1 MTICSDVLTA
11 TRQHGVTVR
20 AGRPEDHPTIARL
33 VRDAYSQYEAAMPS
47 EAWSRFLRDLLDLD
61 RHTSLGLLVVAEVDG
76 VVRGSATFYPDS
88 SIQGFGWPVGWA
100 GGRGLAVH
108 PAARGRGVAT
118 ALLAELECRARSV
131 CADEFAFHTAEFMT
145 TAVALY
151 ERLGYRRAPQF
162 DLDLNHH
169 FDIHDSAPV
178 RALAYRRA
186 LKGMAA

>member
-1 MTICSDVLTA
+1 
-11 TRQHGVTVR
+11 
-20 AGRPEDHPTIARL
+20 
-33 VRDAYSQYEAAMPS
+33 MPS
-47 EAWSRFLRDLLDLD
+47 QAWPRFLADLLDLD
-61 RHTSLGLLVVAEVDG
+61 RHTSVGQLVVAEVDG

-88 SIQGFGWPVGWA
+88 SIQGFGWPPGWS

-108 PAARGRGVAT
+108 PSARGRGVA
-118 ALLAELECRARSV
+118 AAILAELECRARRI
-131 CADEFAFHTAEFMT
+131 CAPEFAFHTAQFMT

-169 FDIHDSAPV
+169 FDIHDSVPV

>member
-1 MTICSDVLTA
+1 M
-11 TRQHGVTVR
+11 
-20 AGRPEDHPTIARL
+20 ARL
-33 VRDAYSQYEAAMPS
+33 ILTSPEGQQTVTLA
-47 EAWSRFLRDLLDLD
+47 SRN
-61 RHTSLGLLVVAEVDG
+61 SLG
-76 VVRGSATFYPDS
+76 RHPDS

-131 CADEFAFHTAEFMT
+131 CADELAFHTAEFMT

-151 ERLGYRRAPQF
+151 ERLGYRRAPHF